1 MLGTGARL
9 STHVLLPCP
18 LSLPTCHVPS
28 WPQSPCRA
36 QLQPVAR
43 GCSPWAQCGLQKRR
57 SRGSGSCQTPT
68 DQGSG
73 LAPPGSARNGG
84 AVLGVCMSVPS
95 FGKGRRAHGNAALSC
110 ACQGQGLMLVAEL
123 WHPPRCH
130 APEQLLPSVQS
141 KGTWARASHMP
152 PLSQLWAQLCPTFT
166 EVVRDQLWVCSGG
179 SLAHGSPLHPAI
191 SRRCPC
197 CAAASRRNTLTGHLS
212 SRHHHRGAANRAYA
226 VIYCCH
232 GNDHT
237 VTC

>member
-1 MLGTGARL
+1 MLTLGTVWAAEVQEQREWELPDPHGPGLRAGSSWLCSERGCCAQCLHVGAFI
-9 STHVLLPCP
+9 
-18 LSLPTCHVPS
+18 
-28 WPQSPCRA
+28 WERA
-36 QLQPVAR
+36 QGTRECCLVL
-43 GCSPWAQCGLQKRR
+43 CL
-57 SRGSGSCQTPT
+57 
-68 DQGSG
+68 
-73 LAPPGSARNGG
+73 PGT
-84 AVLGVCMSVPS
+84 
-95 FGKGRRAHGNAALSC
+95 
-110 ACQGQGLMLVAEL
+110 GLMLVAEL

-130 APEQLLPSVQS
+130 APERLLPSLQS
-141 KGTWARASHMP
+141 KGTWARASHTP

-179 SLAHGSPLHPAI
+179 SLAHGTPLHPAI

-212 SRHHHRGAANRAYA
+212 SRHWHRGAANRAYA